1 MSTIAISTAAARV
14 AARAPS
20 LAAGRLAPWSAALD
34 RFGDSLYKAAR
45 RGNARECGHSFAGC
59 DPFDLSTFTLVQPLA
74 VALRRVSRPFGG
86 PLLKDL
92 RDARIALQPGR
103 TQKLEAVVGFII
115 GDLEDIPAEVLSTGA
130 NVLLQSD
137 ATYVSLFSRFPDGLM
152 ESIRTLVLSVEPPE
166 WGRRA
171 IRLPAATPPA
181 QSAPRTRPPIARP
194 PRILWNEFWKAL
206 ALEDEIALREII
218 RLLIQNRKTPSRN
231 VVTLLT
237 HSTDFVRDVAFE
249 VFCRVYSMD
258 PAQLLA
264 ALAPAKKDVS

>member
-1 MSTIAISTAAARV
+1 MNAFAVSAATRV

-20 LAAGRLAPWSAALD
+20 LTAGRLAPWSAALD

-103 TQKLEAVVGFII
+103 TQKLEAAVGFII
-115 GDLEDIPAEVLSTGA
+115 GDLEGIPPETLSAGA
-130 NVLLQSD
+130 DMLLQSEGVS
-137 ATYVSLFSRFPDGLM
+137 ASLFSQFPDGLM

-166 WGRRA
+166 WGRRTM
-171 IRLPAATPPA
+171 RLPAVAPQP
-181 QSAPRTRPPIARP
+181 QPAPRVRS
-194 PRILWNEFWKAL
+194 PRNLWKDFWKAL

-218 RLLIQNRKTPSRN
+218 RLLILHEETPSADIVR
-231 VVTLLT
+231 LLT
-237 HSTDFVRDVAFE
+237 HFSDLARGIAFE
-249 VFCRVYSMD
+249 ILCEVHSVD
-258 PAQLLA
+258 PARLLE
-264 ALAPAKKDVS
+264 ALTPAKEDIS